1 MRFDIYAWSAP
12 RDLSPEEAAAR
23 IEDWE
28 ANGADPVQAP
38 FEPSID
44 TAGFFR
50 ELEHDMRDLPGFEIL
65 GDAEPHTGRRP
76 VWLQPDPPPPAHIA
90 AVTLSRGSASALREV
105 LNDVYGIA
113 TKFDLMV
120 LDAQNLAIHE
130 PMAEM
135 SAYASATFWPHG
147 AIRATVAGGGGLLA
161 AIAAYAIG
169 IPIVSG
175 VVMIVG
181 LFMFV
186 LSVVT
191 VGSEVRRRAR
201 PAA

>member
-1 MRFDIYAWSAP
+1 
-12 RDLSPEEAAAR
+12 
-23 IEDWE
+23 
-28 ANGADPVQAP
+28 
-38 FEPSID
+38 
-44 TAGFFR
+44 
-50 ELEHDMRDLPGFEIL
+50 
-65 GDAEPHTGRRP
+65 
-76 VWLQPDPPPPAHIA
+76 
-90 AVTLSRGSASALREV
+90 
-105 LNDVYGIA
+105 
-113 TKFDLMV
+113 
-120 LDAQNLAIHE
+120 
-130 PMAEM
+130 MAEM